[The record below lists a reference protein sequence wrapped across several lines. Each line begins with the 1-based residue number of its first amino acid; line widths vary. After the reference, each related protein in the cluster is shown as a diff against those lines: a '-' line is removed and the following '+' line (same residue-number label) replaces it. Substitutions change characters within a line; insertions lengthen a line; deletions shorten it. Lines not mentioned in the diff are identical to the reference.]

1 MIDESDHLGRRDEPC
16 AGNEPIDRLLP
27 GAHHLPAEDRSVLLE
42 AFARLVHPTALVV
55 AVYLFLVGLHHP
67 GGGFAAGL
75 VVGLG
80 LLLRRVAGGARDLGA
95 TARANPGILLG
106 AGLALAAGYGIA
118 GLVLSGD
125 LLHGTVLHL
134 KLPLL
139 GSHALPTS
147 MVFDLGVLLITVGVV
162 LDVLRTLGEE
172 DSR

>member
-1 MIDESDHLGRRDEPC
+1 MIDESDNPGGRAEPC

-42 AFARLVHPTALVV
+42 AFARLVHPTVLVV
-55 AVYLFLVGLHHP
+55 AAYLFLVGLHHP

-80 LLLRRVAGGARDLGA
+80 LLLRRVAGGPHDLGA
-95 TARANPGILLG
+95 TARAKPGVLLG

-118 GLVLSGD
+118 GLVLGGD

-134 KLPLL
+134 DPPLL
-139 GSHALPTS
+139 PAYALPTS
-147 MVFDLGVLLITVGVV
+147 MVFELGVLLITVGVV